1 MSDEMIIRHG
11 SLRRMSFSR
20 CLMCAKRNY
29 QGKRLHSL
37 VSMDGVTVNGCVTGR
52 RHVKVPEPNLYATA

>member
-20 CLMCAKRNY
+20 CLMSAKRNY

-37 VSMDGVTVNGCVTGR
+37 VSMDGVTVNGCVIGR
-52 RHVKVPEPNLYATA
+52 K